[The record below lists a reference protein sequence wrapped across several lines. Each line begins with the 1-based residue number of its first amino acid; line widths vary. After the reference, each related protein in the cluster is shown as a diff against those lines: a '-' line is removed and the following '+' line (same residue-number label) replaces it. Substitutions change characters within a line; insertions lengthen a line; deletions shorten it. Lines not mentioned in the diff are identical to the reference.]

1 MVSERISH
9 HSKAKK
15 LGQVQ
20 LKRKVRFQIWMIIGA
35 QQSSIFGWF
44 DWSHQIHP
52 KWMFFDRFLYRE
64 TEWQNK
70 HLKLDEIDHPILDGK
85 HLHPKLDD
93 IDRPDL
99 DESNSC

>member
-1 MVSERISH
+1 MDDRLLAPNNHPFLDDLTDHI
-9 HSKAKK
+9 K
-15 LGQVQ
+15 
-20 LKRKVRFQIWMIIGA
+20 II
-35 QQSSIFGWF
+35 Q
-44 DWSHQIHP
+44 
-52 KWMFFDRFLYRE
+52 KWMFFDRFLYKG

-70 HLKLDEIDHPILDGK
+70 HPKLDEIDHPILDGK